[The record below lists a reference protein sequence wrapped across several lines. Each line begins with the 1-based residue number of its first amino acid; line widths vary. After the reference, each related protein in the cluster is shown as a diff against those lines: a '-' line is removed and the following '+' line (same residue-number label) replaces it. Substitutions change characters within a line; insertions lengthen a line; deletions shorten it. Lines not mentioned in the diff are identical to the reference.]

1 MYRIKK
7 SVDSQ
12 FLIRVIEEKVSPE
25 EMEYFERWLEE
36 SEENKEQ
43 FSTLILLWDK
53 TGASKTPETPDKEI
67 MWRKIVSTLSK
78 KTSPSLSLNSK
89 RSSLHFNFEKDEP
102 KEPDTLRNYHK
113 SFDYIWLRLAAIVFF
128 SAGLIYFINQYQPF
142 HNSISNFEHKKEL
155 KEVIKEYT
163 LRTEKGER
171 ITFPLGDGSVVYL
184 NADSKLIYPSTFA
197 DSFRHVELIG
207 EAYFSVKPYK
217 NRPFEVISGDAKIL
231 VTGTKFNVK
240 NRNDGISIVVAEGS
254 VRTST
259 SVYEKVQTLR
269 RGEMIT
275 YSQKNNNPKPVK
287 ADLSHY
293 LAWRSDKLAFSHT
306 PLVEVVEEIK
316 RYYNLEAIFLKE
328 KLKSKTL
335 TGLFNTDSLDKIIS
349 IINLTLDIRIDRNGN
364 KLIVTDGED

>member
-1 MYRIKK
+1 M
-7 SVDSQ
+7 
-12 FLIRVIEEKVSPE
+12 
-25 EMEYFERWLEE
+25 
-36 SEENKEQ
+36 
-43 FSTLILLWDK
+43 
-53 TGASKTPETPDKEI
+53 
-67 MWRKIVSTLSK
+67 
-78 KTSPSLSLNSK
+78 
-89 RSSLHFNFEKDEP
+89 
-102 KEPDTLRNYHK
+102 
-113 SFDYIWLRLAAIVFF
+113 
-128 SAGLIYFINQYQPF
+128 
-142 HNSISNFEHKKEL
+142 
-155 KEVIKEYT
+155 
-163 LRTEKGER
+163 
-171 ITFPLGDGSVVYL
+171 
-184 NADSKLIYPSTFA
+184 
-197 DSFRHVELIG
+197 
-207 EAYFSVKPYK
+207 
-217 NRPFEVISGDAKIL
+217 
-231 VTGTKFNVK
+231 K